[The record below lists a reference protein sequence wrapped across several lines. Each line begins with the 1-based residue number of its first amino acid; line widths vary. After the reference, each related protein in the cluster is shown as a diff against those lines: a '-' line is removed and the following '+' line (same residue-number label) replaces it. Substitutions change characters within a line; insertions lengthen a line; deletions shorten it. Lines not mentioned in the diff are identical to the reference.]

1 VTTAS
6 GGPFFVSAM
15 GFAALLMAAGILTLR
30 SGVFARWVG
39 LVAIVGAVSFLF
51 TFLALIAGT
60 GEDSVF
66 GYGFFPGV
74 LALVIWSIATSIA
87 RYRAVATMG
96 REFVATETNA

>member
-1 VTTAS
+1 
-6 GGPFFVSAM
+6 
-15 GFAALLMAAGILTLR
+15 MAAGILTLR

-74 LALVIWSIATSIA
+74 LAVVVWSIATSVA
-87 RYRAVATMG
+87 LYRAVALSG
-96 REFVATETNA
+96 GPVFVKRAGTRRIRTRAGSFLRSVI